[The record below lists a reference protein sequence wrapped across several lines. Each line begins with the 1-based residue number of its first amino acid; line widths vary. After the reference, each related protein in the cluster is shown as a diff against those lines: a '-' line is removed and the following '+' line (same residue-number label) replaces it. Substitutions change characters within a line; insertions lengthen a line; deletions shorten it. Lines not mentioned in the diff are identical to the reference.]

1 MYYSVEVVDRQ
12 TRMEVT
18 VGQMLSKSEALRL
31 ANVKKNVNCCEVYVK
46 EFHWYSKKGKFI

>member
-1 MYYSVEVVDRQ
+1 MFYSVEVVDRQ

-31 ANVKKNVNCCEVYVK
+31 ANVIKM
-46 EFHWYSKKGKFI
+46 